1 MSWRSWW
8 VRGWMVVVCAAAA
21 QAGPP
26 NVLCT
31 VYPVYQITR
40 NVAEGREGMVVDLML
55 PSSLGCPHNYA
66 LTPQDMARLARAD
79 ILVING
85 LGLEEFLGAPVEQ
98 ANPRLRVIDSSAGIE
113 PLAGGE
119 GGCSH
124 GHAHG
129 DHGACSAHAHGAVN
143 PHIFASPRL
152 SGKMAMTIAAGL
164 SGHDPDGA
172 GLYFRNA
179 AAYQERMNALAGEMA
194 AAVAALPNRR
204 IVQPHG
210 VFDYLARD
218 IGLEIAA
225 TTQPHGQEPSAA
237 EMLALLRDIR
247 EQRAGAIFTEPQ
259 YSPRVG
265 QTLARETG
273 IASAVLDPGASGPPD
288 APLDHYETVMR
299 RNLET
304 LAEVLGRAD
313 R

>member
-1 MSWRSWW
+1 MSWKSWW
-8 VRGWMVVVCAAAA
+8 VRGWMVVLCAVAAP
-21 QAGPP
+21 AGPP
-26 NVLCT
+26 KVLCT

-40 NVAEGREGMVVDLML
+40 NVAEGREGLVVDLML

-85 LGLEEFLGAPVEQ
+85 LGLEDFLGAPVAQ
-98 ANPRLRVIDSSAGIE
+98 ANPRLQILDSSAGIE
-113 PLAGGE
+113 VLPAGDD
-119 GGCSH
+119 S
-124 GHAHG
+124 HAHDHE
-129 DHGACSAHAHGAVN
+129 DHGECDHASHGAVN

-152 SGKMAMTIAAGL
+152 SGRMAMTIAAGL
-164 SGHDPDGA
+164 SRHDPDGA

-288 APLDHYETVMR
+288 APLNHYESVMR